1 MRLNG
6 GQMICQALLNE
17 GVDTVFG
24 IPGGAIMPLYQTLP
38 QFPGLRH
45 ILVRH
50 EQGAAMA
57 ADGYG
62 RITGNVGVCFATS
75 GPGATNMVTGLAGA
89 MMDSVPVVAITGQV
103 AREAIGK
110 DAFQETDVT
119 GVTLPVLKH
128 NYLVMTAAELPR
140 VIKEAFYL
148 ARSGRPGPVL
158 VDVPKDVFVEEA
170 EFDYPETVD
179 LPGYPPPTY
188 ANEEAVKRA
197 AELIAEAKRPVIM
210 AGHGII
216 ISKAYKELQ
225 EFAEKGQFPVTTTLL
240 GISGFKADHVL
251 NIGLPGM
258 HGSAFASHAINDSD
272 LLIALGMR
280 FDDRVTSKVS
290 LFAPRAKVIHV
301 DIDPAELGKNVR
313 PTVGIVGNV
322 RHVLEQLT
330 PLVERADRREWL
342 AHIDQLRIKHPLWRE
357 DGDDEVRPQDV
368 IQHISDLTEGRAIIA
383 TGVGQ
388 HQMWAA
394 QLYNFAEYNSFITSG
409 GLGSMGY
416 EVPSAMGAQVG
427 RPDRTVWT
435 IAGDGGFQ
443 MTMME
448 LATMVENQ
456 IPVKIALINNSS
468 LGMVRQW
475 QDIFY
480 NHDYVATLY
489 TGNPDFVKLAEAFGM
504 PGIRVTKK
512 DEVGPAVAQA
522 MEWNGPV
529 LVDFQVEQTENV
541 YPFIPPGTG
550 VAQMVEDPRLV
561 ERRVK

>member
-1 MRLNG
+1 MKLNG

-38 QFPGLRH
+38 QYPGLRH

-50 EQGAAMA
+50 EQGASMA

-62 RITGNVGVCFATS
+62 RVTGKVGVCFATS
-75 GPGATNMVTGLAGA
+75 GPGATNLVTGLAGA
-89 MMDSVPVVAITGQV
+89 MMDSVPLVAITGQV
-103 AREAIGK
+103 TREAIGT
-110 DAFQETDVT
+110 DAFQEADVT
-119 GVTLPVLKH
+119 GVTLPVIKH
-128 NYLVMTAAELPR
+128 NYLVMSVEELPR
-140 VIKEAFYL
+140 VMKEAFYL
-148 ARSGRPGPVL
+148 ARTGRPGPVL
-158 VDVPKDVFVEEA
+158 VDVPKDIFVDTA
-170 EFDYPETVD
+170 EFEYPETVD
-179 LPGYPPPTY
+179 LPGYPPKQDGDP
-188 ANEEAVKRA
+188 EAIKRA
-197 AELIAEAKRPVIM
+197 AELIGQSKRPVIM

-216 ISKAYKELQ
+216 ISGAYKELQ
-225 EFAEKGQFPVTTTLL
+225 EFAEKGQFPVVTTLL
-240 GISGFKADHVL
+240 GISSFKSNHVL

-258 HGSAFASHAINDSD
+258 HGSAYASHTINESD

-290 LFAPRAKVIHV
+290 LFAPNAKVIHV

-313 PTVGIVGNV
+313 PTVPIVGDV
-322 RHVLEQLT
+322 KHVLKQLM
-330 PLVERADRREWL
+330 PLVQKADRREWL
-342 AHIDQLRIKHPLWRE
+342 SHIDELQRRHPLWHE
-357 DGDDEVRPQDV
+357 EGDTLRPQDV
-368 IQHISDLTEGRAIIA
+368 IQQISDSTDGKAIIA

-394 QLYNFAEYNSFITSG
+394 QLYKFTEYNSFITSG

-416 EVPSAMGAQVG
+416 ETPSAMGAQVG
-427 RPDRTVWT
+427 MPDRVVWT

-443 MTMME
+443 MTLME

-456 IPVKIALINNSS
+456 IPVKIALINNNS

-480 NHDYVATLY
+480 DHDYVATLY
-489 TGNPDFVKLAEAFGM
+489 TGNPDFVKLAEAYGM
-504 PGIRVTKK
+504 RGIKVTRK
-512 DEVGPAVAQA
+512 DEVGPAVEQA
-522 MEWNGPV
+522 MKWSGPV
-529 LVDFQVEQTENV
+529 LVDFHVDQMENI

-550 VAQMVEDPRLV
+550 VGQIVEDPRLTMKSV
-561 ERRVK
+561 P

>member
-1 MRLNG
+1 MKLNG
-6 GQMICQALLNE
+6 AQMICQALLNE
-17 GVDTVFG
+17 GVDTIFG

-38 QFPGLRH
+38 QYPGLRH

-50 EQGAAMA
+50 EQGASMA

-62 RITGNVGVCFATS
+62 RVTGKVGVCFATS
-75 GPGATNMVTGLAGA
+75 GPGATNLVTGLAGA
-89 MMDSVPVVAITGQV
+89 MMDSAPVVAITGQV

-119 GVTLPVLKH
+119 GVTLPVIKH
-128 NYLVMTAAELPR
+128 NYLVMSAAELPR
-140 VIKEAFYL
+140 VMKEAFYL
-148 ARSGRPGPVL
+148 ARTGRPGPVL

-170 EFDYPETVD
+170 EFEYPETVD
-179 LPGYPPPTY
+179 LPGYPPKQEGDP
-188 ANEEAVKRA
+188 EAIKRA
-197 AELIAEAKRPVIM
+197 AELIAQSKRPVIM
-210 AGHGII
+210 AGHGVI
-216 ISKAYKELQ
+216 ISEAYQELQ
-225 EFAEKGQFPVTTTLL
+225 EFAEKGQFPVVTTLL
-240 GISGFKADHVL
+240 GISSFKSDHVL

-258 HGSAFASHAINDSD
+258 HGSAYASHTINDSD

-290 LFAPRAKVIHV
+290 LFAPKAKVIHV

-313 PTVGIVGNV
+313 PTVPIVGDV
-322 RHVLEQLT
+322 KHVLKQLL
-330 PLVERADRREWL
+330 PLVEKADRREWL
-342 AHIDQLRIKHPLWRE
+342 SHIDELRRDHPLWRE
-357 DGDDEVRPQDV
+357 GGDTLRPQDV
-368 IQHISDLTEGRAIIA
+368 IQQISDSTGGKAIIA

-394 QLYNFAEYNSFITSG
+394 QLYKFTEYNSFITSG

-416 EVPSAMGAQVG
+416 ETPSAMGAQVG
-427 RPDRTVWT
+427 RPDRVVWT

-456 IPVKIALINNSS
+456 IPVKIALMNNNS

-480 NHDYVATLY
+480 DHDYVATLY
-489 TGNPDFVKLAEAFGM
+489 TANPDFVKLAEAFGM
-504 PGIRVTKK
+504 PGIRVTRK

-550 VAQMVEDPRLV
+550 VGQMVEDPRLV
-561 ERRVK
+561 EKRVR

>member
-38 QFPGLRH
+38 QYPGLRH

-128 NYLVMTAAELPR
+128 NYLVMHAADLPR

-170 EFDYPETVD
+170 EFEYPETVE

-188 ANEEAVKRA
+188 ADEESIKRA
-197 AELIAEAKRPVIM
+197 AELIAEAKRPVVM

-216 ISKAYKELQ
+216 ISQAYKELQ
-225 EFAEKGQFPVTTTLL
+225 EFAEKGQFPVVTTLL
-240 GISGFKADHVL
+240 GISSFKADHVL

-272 LLIALGMR
+272 LLIGLGMR

-290 LFAPRAKVIHV
+290 LFAPRAKVGHV
-301 DIDPAELGKNVR
+301 DIDPAELGKNVP
-313 PTVGIVGNV
+313 PTVGVVGNV
-322 RHVLEQLT
+322 KHVLQQLT

-342 AHIDQLRIKHPLWRE
+342 AHIDELRNKHPLWRE
-357 DGDDEVRPQDV
+357 DGDDEIRPQDV
-368 IQHISDLTEGRAIIA
+368 IQHISDLTDGKAIIA

-394 QLYNFAEYNSFITSG
+394 QLYNFQEYNSFITSG

-427 RPDRTVWT
+427 APDRPVWT

-448 LATMVENQ
+448 LATMVENN
-456 IPVKIALINNSS
+456 IPVKIALINNFS

-480 NHDYVATLY
+480 NHDYVATMY

-504 PGIRVTKK
+504 KGIRATRK
-512 DEVGPAVAQA
+512 DEVGPAVAEA
-522 MEWNGPV
+522 METAGPV
-529 LVDFQVEQTENV
+529 LVDFQVEMTENV

-550 VAQMVEDPRLV
+550 VAAMVEDPRLV
-561 ERRVK
+561 ERRA

>member
-1 MRLNG
+1 MKLNG

-38 QFPGLRH
+38 QYPGLRH

-50 EQGAAMA
+50 EQGASMA

-62 RITGNVGVCFATS
+62 RVTGKVGVCFATS
-75 GPGATNMVTGLAGA
+75 GPGATNLVTGLAGA
-89 MMDSVPVVAITGQV
+89 MMDSVPMVAITGQV
-103 AREAIGK
+103 AREAIGT
-110 DAFQETDVT
+110 DAFQEADVT
-119 GVTLPVLKH
+119 GVTLPVIKH
-128 NYLVMTAAELPR
+128 NFLVMTAEELPR
-140 VIKEAFYL
+140 VMKEAFYL
-148 ARSGRPGPVL
+148 ARTGRPGPVL

-170 EFDYPETVD
+170 EFDYPETVE
-179 LPGYPPPTY
+179 LPGYPPKMEGDP
-188 ANEEAVKRA
+188 EDIKRA
-197 AELIAEAKRPVIM
+197 ADLIAQSKRPVIF

-216 ISKAYKELQ
+216 ISEAYKELQ

-240 GISGFKADHVL
+240 GIGSFKSDHVL

-258 HGSAFASHAINDSD
+258 HGSAYANHMINDSD

-290 LFAPRAKVIHV
+290 LFAPNAKVIHV

-313 PTVGIVGNV
+313 PTVPIMGDVK
-322 RHVLEQLT
+322 HVLKQLI
-330 PLVERADRREWL
+330 PLVEKADRRDWL
-342 AHIDQLRIKHPLWRE
+342 SHIDELQRNHPLWFEE
-357 DGDDEVRPQDV
+357 DDVLRPQDV
-368 IQHISDLTEGRAIIA
+368 IQEISDSTDGRAIIA

-394 QLYNFAEYNSFITSG
+394 QLYKFKEYNSFITSG
-409 GLGSMGY
+409 GLGAMGF
-416 EVPSAMGAQVG
+416 ETPSAMGAQVG
-427 RPDRTVWT
+427 LPDRVVWT

-443 MTMME
+443 MTLTE

-456 IPVKIALINNSS
+456 IPVKIALINNNS

-489 TGNPDFVKLAEAFGM
+489 SGNPDFVKLAEAYGLL
-504 PGIRVTKK
+504 GIKVTRK
-512 DEVGPAVAQA
+512 DEVGPAVKQA

-529 LVDFQVEQTENV
+529 LVDFQVEQTENI

-550 VAQMVEDPRLV
+550 VDNIVEDPRLV
-561 ERRVK
+561 KKRVR

>member
-1 MRLNG
+1 MKLNG

-24 IPGGAIMPLYQTLP
+24 IPGGAIMPLYQMMP
-38 QFPGLRH
+38 KYPGLRH

-62 RITGNVGVCFATS
+62 RVTGKVGVCFATS
-75 GPGATNMVTGLAGA
+75 GPGATNLVTGLAGA
-89 MMDSVPVVAITGQV
+89 MMDSVPMVAITGQV
-103 AREAIGK
+103 AREDIGS
-110 DAFQETDVT
+110 DAFQEADVT
-119 GVTLPVLKH
+119 GVTLPVIKH
-128 NYLVMTAAELPR
+128 NFLVMSAAELPR
-140 VIKEAFYL
+140 VLKEAFYL
-148 ARSGRPGPVL
+148 ARTGRPGPVL
-158 VDVPKDVFVEEA
+158 VDVPKDVFVEVA
-170 EFDYPETVD
+170 EFEYPETVE
-179 LPGYPPPTY
+179 LPGYPPRMEGEP
-188 ANEEAVKRA
+188 EAVKRA
-197 AELIAEAKRPVIM
+197 AALIAQAKRPVIM
-210 AGHGII
+210 AGHGVL
-216 ISKAYKELQ
+216 ISDAYKELQ

-240 GISGFKADHVL
+240 GIGSFKSDHVL

-258 HGSAFASHAINDSD
+258 HGSAYANHAINDSD

-290 LFAPRAKVIHV
+290 LFAPNAKVIHV

-313 PTVGIVGNV
+313 PTVPIVGDV
-322 RHVLEQLT
+322 KHVLKQLM
-330 PLVERADRREWL
+330 PLVEKADRREWL
-342 AHIDQLRIKHPLWRE
+342 SHIEELRRNHPLFFE
-357 DGDDEVRPQDV
+357 DDDTLRPQDV
-368 IQHISDLTEGRAIIA
+368 IQQISDITEGKAIIA

-394 QLYNFAEYNSFITSG
+394 QLYKFTEFNSFITSG
-409 GLGSMGY
+409 GLGAMGF
-416 EVPSAMGAQVG
+416 ETPSAMGAQVG
-427 RPDRTVWT
+427 RPDRVVWT

-456 IPVKIALINNSS
+456 IPVKIALINNNS

-475 QDIFY
+475 QDLFY
-480 NHDYVATLY
+480 DHDYVATLY
-489 TGNPDFVKLAEAFGM
+489 TANPDFVKLAEAFGM

-512 DEVGPAVAQA
+512 DEVGAAVAQA
-522 MEWNGPV
+522 MAWNGPV

-550 VAQMVEDPRLV
+550 VGQIVEDPRLV
-561 ERRVK
+561 EKRVR

>member
-1 MRLNG
+1 M
-6 GQMICQALLNE
+6 
-17 GVDTVFG
+17 
-24 IPGGAIMPLYQTLP
+24 
-38 QFPGLRH
+38 
-45 ILVRH
+45 
-50 EQGAAMA
+50 
-57 ADGYG
+57 
-62 RITGNVGVCFATS
+62 
-75 GPGATNMVTGLAGA
+75 
-89 MMDSVPVVAITGQV
+89 
-103 AREAIGK
+103 
-110 DAFQETDVT
+110 
-119 GVTLPVLKH
+119 
-128 NYLVMTAAELPR
+128 
-140 VIKEAFYL
+140 
-148 ARSGRPGPVL
+148 
-158 VDVPKDVFVEEA
+158 
-170 EFDYPETVD
+170 
-179 LPGYPPPTY
+179 
-188 ANEEAVKRA
+188 
-197 AELIAEAKRPVIM
+197 
-210 AGHGII
+210 
-216 ISKAYKELQ
+216 
-225 EFAEKGQFPVTTTLL
+225 
-240 GISGFKADHVL
+240 
-251 NIGLPGM
+251 
-258 HGSAFASHAINDSD
+258 
-272 LLIALGMR
+272 
-280 FDDRVTSKVS
+280 
-290 LFAPRAKVIHV
+290 
-301 DIDPAELGKNVR
+301 
-313 PTVGIVGNV
+313 

-330 PLVERADRREWL
+330 PLVERADRRDWL

-357 DGDDEVRPQDV
+357 DGDDEIRPQDV
-368 IQHISDLTEGRAIIA
+368 IQHISDITEGRAIIA

-561 ERRVK
+561 ERRVS